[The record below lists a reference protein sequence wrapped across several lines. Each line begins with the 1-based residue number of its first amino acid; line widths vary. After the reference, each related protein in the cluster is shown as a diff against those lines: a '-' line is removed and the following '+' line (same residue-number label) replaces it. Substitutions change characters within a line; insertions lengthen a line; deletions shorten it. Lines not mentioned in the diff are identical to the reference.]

1 MSQLNAVWGKNGR
14 ERKLL
19 CEMFS
24 LFNRF
29 QLSSQKKEDEKVKN
43 VHKITFALGFQC

>member
-1 MSQLNAVWGKNGR
+1 MPNMDLLNSMVEYSVCKMSQLNAVWEKNGR
-14 ERKLL
+14 GRKLL

-29 QLSSQKKEDEKVKN
+29 QLSSKNKQK
-43 VHKITFALGFQC
+43 